1 MPAPNGPQT
10 PTAATQLRD
19 CSRWYVQAACRNCN
33 HVAAYPVADLARM
46 YGQQINL
53 WRLCTRLRCSH
64 CHQPPAAVDLLDG
77 VETAPT
83 PRSIRTIPLLRVG
96 PS

>member
-19 CSRWYVQAACRNCN
+19 CSGWYVQATCRKCS
-33 HVAAYPVADLARM
+33 HVAAYPVAELATM
-46 YGQQINL
+46 YGQQISL
-53 WRLCTRLRCSH
+53 WRLCTRLRCSR
-64 CHQPPAAVDLLDG
+64 CHRPPAAVDLLDG

-83 PRSIRTIPLLRVG
+83 PRSIRTIPLLRVD
-96 PS
+96 SS